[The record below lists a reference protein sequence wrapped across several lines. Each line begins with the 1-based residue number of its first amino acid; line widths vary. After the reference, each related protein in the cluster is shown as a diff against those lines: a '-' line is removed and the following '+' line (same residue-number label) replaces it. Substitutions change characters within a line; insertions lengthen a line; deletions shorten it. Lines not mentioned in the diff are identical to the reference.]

1 MAASH
6 QVGAG
11 DALLAAT
18 ASQGLG
24 VRVTKFTNDGHVRH
38 ATLIGLA
45 SWPEMITPDLPLTDR
60 SMPDRSVAEHFD
72 AADALAGWRERFV
85 LRDPAIMYLDGNSL
99 GMTPLATID
108 AMRRVIEEQ
117 WAGDLIASWW
127 EHDWLD
133 LPLTVGNELAPLLGA
148 DEGTVAVHDSTTVG
162 IFQLLNVALDLPAA
176 GGGPRPPVLA
186 FALSEFPT
194 DRYAA
199 EGVARLRNGAVR
211 SGLDDLDGV
220 GVVIRSM
227 VDYRSAEICDVAAET
242 KRAND
247 AGAITVWDLSHAVGV
262 LDLDLPALG
271 VELAVGCTYKFLNG
285 GPGAPGFTYVAPHL
299 HHDMTQPIWGWFG
312 QTDQFAMDNAF
323 DPRPGIG
330 RLLHGTPGILGL
342 TAARSGIATTVE
354 AGIGAIAAKA
364 QAITQYGI
372 AIADA
377 LGLTVA
383 SPRDAARRGGH
394 LAVRHP
400 DAVRIH
406 RELQAR
412 GVIVDRRDPDI
423 LRIGMSPLTTR
434 FVDVYDALLHLADL
448 AGIPAE
454 DGTTSS

>member
-1 MAASH
+1 MAS
-6 QVGAG
+6 
-11 DALLAAT
+11 
-18 ASQGLG
+18 
-24 VRVTKFTNDGHVRH
+24 
-38 ATLIGLA
+38 
-45 SWPEMITPDLPLTDR
+45 PDLPLPEHAR
-60 SMPDRSVAEHFD
+60 SESTAPDRSVAEQFD
-72 AADALAGWRERFV
+72 AADALGGWRERFV
-85 LRDPAIMYLDGNSL
+85 LRDPALINLDGNSL
-99 GMTPLATID
+99 GMTPIATVD

-117 WAGDLIASWW
+117 WAGDLITSWW
-127 EHDWLD
+127 ENDWLD

-148 DEGTVAVHDSTTVG
+148 AEGTVAVHDSTTVG

-186 FALSEFPT
+186 FASSEFPT

-199 EGVARLRNGAVR
+199 EGVARLRNGTVR
-211 SGLDDLDGV
+211 PRLDDLDGV

-271 VELAVGCTYKFLNG
+271 VDLAVGCTYKFLNG
-285 GPGAPGFTYVAPHL
+285 GPGAPGFTYVAPYL
-299 HHDMTQPIWGWFG
+299 QHDVTQPIWGWFG

-364 QAITQYGI
+364 RAITQYGI
-372 AIADA
+372 AVADA
-377 LGLTVA
+377 VGLTVA
-383 SPRDAARRGGH
+383 SPKDAAMRGGH
-394 LAVRHP
+394 VAIRHP

-406 RELQAR
+406 RELEVR
-412 GVIVDRRDPDI
+412 GVIVDMRDPDI
-423 LRIGMSPLTTR
+423 LRLGMSPLTTR
-434 FVDVYDALLHLADL
+434 FVDVYDALLHLANL
-448 AGIPAE
+448 AGITAG
-454 DGTTSS
+454 DGTNSS